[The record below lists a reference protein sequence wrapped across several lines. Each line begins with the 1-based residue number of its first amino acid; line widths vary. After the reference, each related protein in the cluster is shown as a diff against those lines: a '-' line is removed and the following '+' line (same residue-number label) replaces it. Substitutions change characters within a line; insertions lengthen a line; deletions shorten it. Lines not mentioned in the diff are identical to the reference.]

1 MRRAIARNRAGL
13 PFINLSQGFG
23 GVPAAAI
30 FIEGREE
37 LDTEIPSVAAVAV
50 ADCVYPRL
58 VSCNRTEAENF
69 WTLPSVFPSA
79 LFS

>member
-1 MRRAIARNRAGL
+1 MRRAIARNWAGL

-37 LDTEIPSVAAVAV
+37 LDAEIPSVAAVAV
-50 ADCVYPRL
+50 ADCVYPG
-58 VSCNRTEAENF
+58 
-69 WTLPSVFPSA
+69 
-79 LFS
+79 